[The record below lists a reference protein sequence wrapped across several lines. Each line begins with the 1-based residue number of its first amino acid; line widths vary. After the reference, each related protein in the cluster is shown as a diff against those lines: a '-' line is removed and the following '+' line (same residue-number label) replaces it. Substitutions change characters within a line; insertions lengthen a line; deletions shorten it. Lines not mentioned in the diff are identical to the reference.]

1 MPLTARRK
9 KFDTTIDAALE
20 LAGKLGALP
29 PGAAVEAQNI
39 MHRITMV
46 CCLCV
51 LLNCSLAAALGTYVL
66 GRLLGCALLQLASSP
81 SGRVRGSGLAGMQCL
96 HVADALYS
104 ACAPCESS
112 AADVAGKVHASGVLY
127 TKTLKTLLL
136 RAACGRTSR
145 SKQASGSLA
154 MPWRSSRSLCP
165 CWRRCTM
172 STSKHPSALC
182 TGHAPVQG

>member
-51 LLNCSLAAALGTYVL
+51 PLNCSLAAALGIYVF
-66 GRLLGCALLQLASSP
+66 GHLLDYALLQLASSP
-81 SGRVRGSGLAGMQCL
+81 SRGLHRSGLARMQCL
-96 HVADALYS
+96 HVADAFYS
-104 ACAPCESS
+104 AFAPCES
-112 AADVAGKVHASGVLY
+112 
-127 TKTLKTLLL
+127 
-136 RAACGRTSR
+136 
-145 SKQASGSLA
+145 
-154 MPWRSSRSLCP
+154 
-165 CWRRCTM
+165 
-172 STSKHPSALC
+172 
-182 TGHAPVQG
+182 